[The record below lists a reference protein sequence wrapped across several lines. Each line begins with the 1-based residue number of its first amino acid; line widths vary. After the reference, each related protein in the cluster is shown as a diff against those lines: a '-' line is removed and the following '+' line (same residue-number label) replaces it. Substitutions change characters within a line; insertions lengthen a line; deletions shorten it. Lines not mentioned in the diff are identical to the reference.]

1 MPPPQS
7 PPPSPL
13 YQAMTPKKSGPPVT
27 LIVALLFGLGTLVF
41 GVMAAL
47 FYSQATEAKKT
58 LASKVGNAVTAAKA
72 EQKQADDEA
81 YTLQAENP
89 YRSYTAPVAFGSFEI
104 KFPKSWASY
113 VEEKSSGTQVNL
125 QLNPDFVRST
135 NSQAEPNGA
144 RIILLE
150 QTQNQFMSTID
161 SQVKNGKLK
170 KSVTTVSGLPAF
182 DVTGTF
188 SDKKTVRQVIVPVR
202 DKVILFNNENK
213 NYANEFNE
221 ILAQSRIIP

>member
-1 MPPPQS
+1 MPPTQA

-13 YQAMTPKKSGPPVT
+13 FQAMAPKKSGPPVT
-27 LIVALLFGLGTLVF
+27 LIVAILFGLGTMVF
-41 GVMAAL
+41 GIMAAL

-58 LASKVGNAVTAAKA
+58 LISKVTDAVTAAKA
-72 EQKQADDEA
+72 EQKEADDAA

-89 YRSYTAPVAFGSFEI
+89 YRSYTAPVSFGSFEV
-104 KFPKSWASY
+104 KFPKSWASF

-125 QLNPDFVRST
+125 QLNPEFVKTT
-135 NSQAEPNGA
+135 NSAAEPNAA

-150 QTQNQFMSTID
+150 QTQNQFMGTID

-188 SDKKTVRQVIVPVR
+188 SDKKTIRQVIVPVR
-202 DKVILFNNENK
+202 DKVILFNSENK
-213 NYANEFNE
+213 NYASQFNE
-221 ILAQSRIIP
+221 ILTQSRIIP